1 MILFFFSSRRRHT
14 SCALV
19 TGVQTCALP
28 ICPGLINVD
37 FADVKTVMSNRGM
50 SMMGIGMASGED
62 RAERAVEMALSS
74 PLLDDI
80 ELHGAQGLLVNVTCD
95 ESLSLEEYEYIS
107 ARVSE
112 IARSE
117 EHTSELQSL
126 MRISYAVFCL

>member
-1 MILFFFSSRRRHT
+1 
-14 SCALV
+14 
-19 TGVQTCALP
+19 
-28 ICPGLINVD
+28 
-37 FADVKTVMSNRGM
+37 MSNRGM

-112 IARSE
+112 IASDEADAKIGRSE

-126 MRISYAVFCL
+126 MRISYAVFCLK